1 MKPPP
6 IAVPSRI
13 NTNPLATLLIAPIQ
27 FKGLNTSNMVRV
39 FTLFTLAI
47 TTLAHSQEVIFNR
60 DIRPILSNKCFFC
73 HGPDEKTRE
82 ADLRLD
88 TREGALEDH
97 DGFSAVVPGKPDD
110 SELIYRVTEATGDEA
125 MPPPH
130 AKKESLTKPEV
141 ALFRR
146 WIEQGAPYQ
155 GHWSFE
161 PLAKTTPPESWKG
174 NPIDYFVNASLSKL
188 EVTPS
193 PAADPATLIRRLSL
207 DLTGLLPTPE
217 ETAAFINDQS
227 PKAWTH
233 LVDRLLAS
241 PHYGERW
248 GRHWLDQARYADSHG
263 YSVDGGRDMWPFRDW
278 VIKALNDDL
287 PFDQFTIEQLAGDL
301 LPNRTKSQLIASAFH
316 RNTLINQEGGSDR
329 EQFRVESV
337 IDRVNTTGAVW
348 LGLTIGCAQCHTHKF
363 DPITHRE
370 YYELFAF
377 FNNAEDA
384 NGTGPTVEVAQYEI
398 LNNNPK
404 PPAPPKATDKPGP
417 PAKWLSA
424 NYEKYRTNSGAPFK
438 LLKDNSLLVDKSAK
452 PNEAYNLSISSKLN
466 TVSALRLRIIPDKSL
481 PKNGP
486 GTAGNGNL
494 VLTNLTVSLNGKP
507 VRLKAAFA
515 DHEQPDYPASHIIDS
530 SKSSGWAIN
539 VGGGQKA
546 KMNAEHEVSF
556 IFEKPISTKGKP
568 LTIRMEHDRNEN
580 YLVGRFAFDLSATAP
595 PVSKGKAPGLVKPR
609 TGKLM
614 VMKELAN
621 PRTTYLLTRGDFTR
635 PDKELGALTP
645 GILSKVKPAL
655 PDATKRNRLDLAK
668 WLIDPANPLTPRVTV
683 NRTWM
688 RYFGRGLVETEEDFG
703 TQGSPPTHPEL
714 LDYLGKR
721 FIEDGWSMKKL
732 HRLIVTSETYRR
744 SSKARPD
751 LADLDPRNLLL
762 ARQSRLRLD
771 AEIIRDAALSA
782 SGLFTPVIGG
792 PGVYPPQPDGIYAFT
807 QSRKS
812 WRTSTGPDRYRRAM
826 YTFFYRSAP
835 YPLLSTFDAPD
846 FQTVCTHRVR
856 SNTPLQALT
865 IANDPA
871 FLEIAQGLAARLLRD
886 KPGGLDAIIQHAFQ
900 LSLCREPSSE
910 ELSILGNYVR
920 QQIKDFSKDDKAA
933 RALLSKDL
941 LSSET
946 PPAEAAALVG
956 LSRALLNTDNFITR
970 E

>member
-1 MKPPP
+1 M
-6 IAVPSRI
+6 ARLSLFL
-13 NTNPLATLLIAPIQ
+13 TFALISVT
-27 FKGLNTSNMVRV
+27 F
-39 FTLFTLAI
+39 
-47 TTLAHSQEVIFNR
+47 SQEVVFNR

-82 ADLRLD
+82 GDLRLD

-110 SELIYRVTEATGDEA
+110 SEIIYRVAEATGDEA
-125 MPPPH
+125 MPPQH
-130 AKKESLTKPEV
+130 AKKESLTKSEV

-161 PLAKTTPPESWKG
+161 PLAKTTPPASWHG
-174 NPIDYFVNASLSKL
+174 NPIDYYVNTSLTKL
-188 EVTPS
+188 DVSPS
-193 PAADPATLIRRLSL
+193 PAADRATLIRRLSL

-217 ETAAFINDQS
+217 ETKAFLNDKS
-227 PKAWTH
+227 PDAWTK
-233 LVDRLLAS
+233 LVDRLLTS

-263 YSVDGGRDMWPFRDW
+263 YSVDGGRDMWPYRDW
-278 VIKALNDDL
+278 VIKAINDDL
-287 PFDQFTIEQLAGDL
+287 PFNQFTIEQLAGDL
-301 LPNRTKSQLIASAFH
+301 LPNRTKSQHIASAFH

-348 LGLTIGCAQCHTHKF
+348 LGLTVGCAQCHTHKF

-377 FNNAEDA
+377 FNNTEDA
-384 NGTGPTVEVAQYEI
+384 NGTGPTVEVKQFEI
-398 LNNNPK
+398 LGNAPK
-404 PPAPPKATDKPGP
+404 PPAPPKTGSSQPF
-417 PAKWLSA
+417 KWLPVS
-424 NYEKYRTNSGAPFK
+424 YDQHRTSSGAPLK
-438 LLKDNSLLVDKSAK
+438 LLKNNSLLVGKSAK
-452 PNEAYNLSISSKLN
+452 PKEAYDLKISSKLK
-466 TVSALRLRIIPDKSL
+466 TVAALRLRVLPDKSL

-486 GTAGNGNL
+486 GTASNGNF
-494 VLTNLTVSLNGKP
+494 VLTNLSVKVDGKP
-507 VRLKAAFA
+507 IRLTAAFA
-515 DHEQPDYPASHIIDS
+515 DHEQPGFPASAIINRD
-530 SKSSGWAIN
+530 KGSGWAIN
-539 VGGGQKA
+539 VVRGQKA
-546 KMNAEHEVSF
+546 KMNSEHEVTF
-556 IFEKPISTKGKP
+556 LFDKPIATKGKP
-568 LTIRMEHDRNEN
+568 LLVRMEHNLNDN
-580 YLVGRFAFDLSATAP
+580 YLVGRFAIDLSATAP
-595 PVSKGKAPGLVKPR
+595 PIPKGKSPGEVKPR

-614 VMKELAN
+614 VMKELAK

-635 PDKELGALTP
+635 PNKDLGELTP

-655 PDATKRNRLDLAK
+655 PDPTSRRNRLDLAK
-668 WLIDPANPLTPRVTV
+668 WLVDPANPLTPRVTV

-703 TQGSPPTHPEL
+703 TQGSPPTHPDL
-714 LDYLGKR
+714 LDNLASR

-782 SGLFTPVIGG
+782 SGLFTPTIGG

-807 QSRKS
+807 QNRKS

-871 FLEIAQGLAARLLRD
+871 FLEISQGLAARLLRD
-886 KPGGLDAIIQHAFQ
+886 SPGALEPKIRHAFQ
-900 LSLCREPSSE
+900 LALCREPSVE
-910 ELSILGNYVR
+910 ELSILSSYLR
-920 QQIKDFSKDDKAA
+920 QQVSDFSKDEDAA
-933 RALLSKDL
+933 RALLSDDL
-941 LSSET
+941 LSSQV

-956 LSRALLNTDNFITR
+956 LTRAILNTDNFITR

>member
-1 MKPPP
+1 MERLSLILT
-6 IAVPSRI
+6 IA
-13 NTNPLATLLIAPIQ
+13 LISVT
-27 FKGLNTSNMVRV
+27 F
-39 FTLFTLAI
+39 
-47 TTLAHSQEVIFNR
+47 SQEVVFNR

-88 TREGALEDH
+88 TREGAIEDR
-97 DGFSAVVPGKPDD
+97 DGFSAIVPGKPDD
-110 SELIYRVTEATGDEA
+110 SELIYRIAEATGDEA

-130 AKKESLTKPEV
+130 AKKESLTKEEV

-161 PLAKTTPPESWKG
+161 PLAKTNPPVSWKG
-174 NPIDYFVNASLSKL
+174 NPIDYFIEASLARLDIK
-188 EVTPS
+188 PS
-193 PAADPATLIRRLSL
+193 PTADRATLIRRLSL

-217 ETAAFINDQS
+217 ETNDFINDKR
-227 PKAWTH
+227 PDAWARLT
-233 LVDRLLAS
+233 DRLLAS

-263 YSVDGGRDMWPFRDW
+263 YSVDGGRDMWPYRDW
-278 VIKALNDDL
+278 VIKALNDDH

-301 LPNRTKSQLIASAFH
+301 LPARSKSQLIASAFH

-348 LGLTIGCAQCHTHKF
+348 LGLTVGCAQCHTHKF

-377 FNNAEDA
+377 FNNTEDA
-384 NGTGPTVEVAQYEI
+384 NGTGPTVEVKQFEI
-398 LNNNPK
+398 LNNGAK
-404 PPAPPKATDKPGP
+404 PIMPEELGSAQT
-417 PAKWLSA
+417 AKWLPVRYA
-424 NYEKYRTNSGAPFK
+424 HHRTSSNLS
-438 LLKDNSLLVDKSAK
+438 LKRLPDNSLLVDKSARRK
-452 PNEAYNLSISSKLN
+452 EAYDLKISTDLK
-466 TVSALRLRIIPDKSL
+466 TVAALRLRTLPDNSL
-481 PKNGP
+481 PKKGP
-486 GTAGNGNL
+486 GTASNGNF
-494 VLTNLTVSLNGKP
+494 VLTNLTVTIDGKP
-507 VRLKAAFA
+507 IRLKAAFA
-515 DHEQPDYPASHIIDS
+515 DHEQPDYPASHIIDRDE
-530 SKSSGWAIN
+530 KTGWAIN
-539 VGGGQKA
+539 IGRGQKA
-546 KMNAEHEVSF
+546 KMNAEHEVTF
-556 IFEKPISTKGKP
+556 LFEKPIATNGKP
-568 LTIRMEHDRNEN
+568 LTVRMEHNLHDN
-580 YLVGRFAFDLSATAP
+580 YLVGRFALDLSATAP
-595 PVSKGKAPGLVKPR
+595 SIPRGKEPGKVTPR

-614 VMKELAN
+614 VMKELAK

-635 PDKELGALTP
+635 PNKDLGELTP

-655 PDATKRNRLDLAK
+655 PNPTSRRNRLDLAK
-668 WLIDPANPLTPRVTV
+668 WLVDPANPLTPRVTV

-714 LDYLGKR
+714 LDYLGRR
-721 FIEDGWSMKKL
+721 FIEDGWSMKNL

-782 SGLFTPVIGG
+782 SGLFAPIVGG

-807 QSRKS
+807 QSRKGWS
-812 WRTSTGPDRYRRAM
+812 TSTGPDRYRRGM

-886 KPGGLDAIIQHAFQ
+886 KPNGLEALIRHAFQ
-900 LSLCREPSSE
+900 LTLCREPSSE
-910 ELSILGNYVR
+910 ELSILKKYVH
-920 QQIKDFSKDDKAA
+920 QQIKDFAEDEEAA
-933 RALLSKDL
+933 QALLSSNL
-941 LSSET
+941 LASET
-946 PPAEAAALVG
+946 PPTEAAALVG
-956 LSRALLNTDNFITR
+956 LARALLNTDNFITR

>member
-1 MKPPP
+1 MEPY
-6 IAVPSRI
+6 
-13 NTNPLATLLIAPIQ
+13 
-27 FKGLNTSNMVRV
+27 MVRV
-39 FTLFTLAI
+39 LILFSIALTSLGSAQKV
-47 TTLAHSQEVIFNR
+47 SFNR

-82 ADLRLD
+82 GDLRLD

-130 AKKESLTKPEV
+130 AKKGSLTESEV
-141 ALFRR
+141 ALLRR
-146 WIEQGAPYQ
+146 WIEEGAPYQ

-161 PLAKTTPPESWKG
+161 PLAKTSPPSSWQG
-174 NPIDYFVNASLSKL
+174 NPIDYFVNASLTKL
-188 EVTPS
+188 DITPS
-193 PAADPATLIRRLSL
+193 PAADRETLIRRLSL

-217 ETAAFINDQS
+217 ETKAFLNDTR
-227 PKAWTH
+227 PDAWPH

-263 YSVDGGRDMWPFRDW
+263 YSVDGGRDMWPYRDW

-301 LPNRTKSQLIASAFH
+301 LPDRTKSQLIASAFH

-348 LGLTIGCAQCHTHKF
+348 LGLTVGCAQCHTHKF

-370 YYELFAF
+370 YYQLFAF
-377 FNNAEDA
+377 FNNTEDA
-384 NGTGPTVEVAQYEI
+384 NNTGPTVEVKQFEI
-398 LNNNPK
+398 LNNGPK
-404 PPAPPKATDKPGP
+404 PIAPPKTDSTQV
-417 PAKWLSA
+417 AKWLPVR
-424 NYEKYRTNSGAPFK
+424 YEHFRTSTGTV
-438 LLKDNSLLVDKSAK
+438 LKRLPDNSLLVDKSAK
-452 PNEAYNLSISSKLN
+452 RKEAYDLKVSTKLT
-466 TVSALRLRIIPDKSL
+466 TVAALRLRTLPDQSL

-486 GTAGNGNL
+486 GTASNGNF
-494 VLTNLTVSLNGKP
+494 VLTNLSVTLDGKP
-507 VRLKAAFA
+507 VLLKAAFA
-515 DHEQPDYPASHIIDS
+515 DHEQPDYPASHIIDRD
-530 SKSSGWAIN
+530 KKTGWAIN
-539 VGGGQKA
+539 VGRGQKA
-546 KMNAEHEVSF
+546 KMNAEHEVTVLF
-556 IFEKPISTKGKP
+556 DKPIATDGKP
-568 LTIRMEHDRNEN
+568 LTVRMEHGLHDN
-580 YLVGRFAFDLSATAP
+580 YLVGRFALDLSATAP
-595 PVSKGKAPGLVKPR
+595 SIPKGKAPGQIKPR

-614 VMKELAN
+614 VMKELSK
-621 PRTTYLLTRGDFTR
+621 PRPTYILTRGDFTR
-635 PDKELGALTP
+635 PDKEAGELNP
-645 GILSKVKPAL
+645 GVLSKVKPAL
-655 PDATKRNRLDLAK
+655 PDSNGRANRLDLAK

-683 NRTWM
+683 NRIWM

-714 LDYLGKR
+714 LDYLGNR
-721 FIEDGWSMKKL
+721 FIDDGWSMKKL
-732 HRLIVTSETYRR
+732 HRLIVTSEAYRR

-751 LADLDPRNLLL
+751 LADVDPRNLLL

-782 SGLFTPVIGG
+782 SGLFTPTIGG

-807 QSRKS
+807 QNRKS

-886 KPGGLDAIIQHAFQ
+886 QPDGLEPKIRHAFQ
-900 LSLCREPSSE
+900 LTLCREPSRE
-910 ELSILGNYVR
+910 ELSILTSYAR
-920 QQIKDFSKDDKAA
+920 QQAEDFANDKASA
-933 RALLSKDL
+933 RALLSNEL
-941 LSSET
+941 LSSGS
-946 PPAEAAALVG
+946 PPATAAALVG
-956 LSRALLNTDNFITR
+956 LARAILNTDNFITR

>member
-1 MKPPP
+1 MARVLFLFSLVFP
-6 IAVPSRI
+6 A
-13 NTNPLATLLIAPIQ
+13 LAQA
-27 FKGLNTSNMVRV
+27 
-39 FTLFTLAI
+39 
-47 TTLAHSQEVIFNR
+47 QEVIFNR

-88 TREGALEDH
+88 TREGATAEI
-97 DGFSAVVPGKPDD
+97 DGFFAIVPGKPDD
-110 SELIYRVTEATGDEA
+110 SELLIRVAHDQGDDI
-125 MPPPH
+125 MPPPKS
-130 AKKESLTKPEV
+130 KKGKLTAAEI
-141 ALFRR
+141 ALLRR

-155 GHWSFE
+155 GHWAFE
-161 PLAKTTPPESWKG
+161 PLSDSKPPASWKE
-174 NPIDYFVNASLSKL
+174 NPIDYYIDSTLTRHEIS
-188 EVTPS
+188 PS
-193 PAADPATLIRRLSL
+193 PLAGRAILIRRLSL
-207 DLTGLLPTPE
+207 DLTGLLPSPE
-217 ETAAFINDQS
+217 ETAAFTNDKR
-227 PKAWTH
+227 PDAYEH

-278 VIKALNDDL
+278 VIKAHNNDF
-287 PFDQFTIEQLAGDL
+287 PFDQFTIEQIAGDL

-348 LGLTIGCAQCHTHKF
+348 LGLTVSCAQCHTHKF

-377 FNNAEDA
+377 FNNTEDA
-384 NGTGPTVEVAQYEI
+384 NNTGPTVEVKQFEV

-404 PPAPPKATDKPGP
+404 PPKPEKPQTGQ
-417 PAKWLSA
+417 PAKWESV
-424 NYEKYRTNSGAPFK
+424 NYESRRTQSGAPLK
-438 LLKDNSLLVDKSAK
+438 KLKDNSLLITLPVK
-452 PNEAYNLSISSKLN
+452 PKDSYNLSVSSKLN
-466 TVSALRLRIIPDKSL
+466 TVAALRLRTIPDKSL

-486 GTAGNGNL
+486 GTASNGNF
-494 VLTNLTVSLNGKP
+494 VLTNLTVSLDGKVIP
-507 VRLKAAFA
+507 LKAAFA
-515 DHEQPDYPASHIIDS
+515 DHEQADYPASHIIDRD
-530 SKSSGWAIN
+530 KKSGWAIN
-539 VGGGQKA
+539 VGRGQKA
-546 KMNAEHEVSF
+546 KMNAEHEVTV
-556 IFEKPISTKGKP
+556 IFEKPVSTKGKP
-568 LTIRMEHDRNEN
+568 LTVRIEHDLHND
-580 YLVGRFAFDLSATAP
+580 YLVGRFALDLSATAP
-595 PVSKGKAPGLVKPR
+595 PIPRGKSPAEVKAR

-614 VMKELAN
+614 VMKELPK
-621 PRTTYLLTRGDFTR
+621 PRSTFILTRGDFTR
-635 PDKELGALTP
+635 PDKEAGELSP
-645 GILSKVKPAL
+645 GVFSKVGPAL
-655 PDATKRNRLDLAK
+655 PDSSTRRNRLDLAK

-683 NRTWM
+683 NRIWM

-703 TQGSPPTHPEL
+703 TQGSPPTHPDL
-714 LDYLGKR
+714 LDYLGQR
-721 FIEDGWSMKKL
+721 FIADGWSMKKL
-732 HRLIVTSETYRR
+732 HRLIVTSETYQR

-782 SGLFTPVIGG
+782 SGLFAPIIGG

-871 FLEIAQGLAARLLRD
+871 FLEIAQGLAARMIRE
-886 KPGGLDAIIQHAFQ
+886 KPEGLDSQIQHAFQ
-900 LSLCREPSSE
+900 LALCRAPSKE
-910 ELSILGNYVR
+910 ELTILTTYAR
-920 QQIKDFSKDDKAA
+920 QQANDFSKDQEAA

-941 LSSET
+941 QSSKL
-946 PPAEAAALVG
+946 PPAQAAALVG
-956 LSRALLNTDNFITR
+956 VARALLNTDNFITR

>member
-1 MKPPP
+1 M
-6 IAVPSRI
+6 ARVF
-13 NTNPLATLLIAPIQ
+13 LLLILALTSLAP
-27 FKGLNTSNMVRV
+27 
-39 FTLFTLAI
+39 A
-47 TTLAHSQEVIFNR
+47 QEVSFNR

-82 ADLRLD
+82 AGLRLD
-88 TREGALEDH
+88 TREGALADL
-97 DGFSAVVPGKPDD
+97 DGFSAVVPGNPDD
-110 SELIYRVTEATGDEA
+110 SELLFRVAHDDADEL
-125 MPPPH
+125 MPPPE
-130 AKKESLTKPEV
+130 AKKGRLTKSEI
-141 ALFRR
+141 ALLRR

-161 PLAKTTPPESWKG
+161 PLAETTPPTSWTG
-174 NPIDYFVNASLSKL
+174 NPIDSFVDASLARL
-188 EVTPS
+188 EITPS

-217 ETAAFINDQS
+217 ETAAFINDKG
-227 PKAWTH
+227 PDAWPS

-287 PFDQFTIEQLAGDL
+287 PFDRFTIEQLAGDL
-301 LPNRTKSQLIASAFH
+301 LPNATKSQLIASAFH

-348 LGLTIGCAQCHTHKF
+348 LGLTVGCAQCHTHKF

-370 YYELFAF
+370 YYQLFAF
-377 FNNAEDA
+377 FNNTEDA
-384 NGTGPTVEVAQYEI
+384 NDTGPTVEVKQYEV
-398 LNNNPK
+398 LDNA
-404 PPAPPKATDKPGP
+404 PA
-417 PAKWLSA
+417 
-424 NYEKYRTNSGAPFK
+424 
-438 LLKDNSLLVDKSAK
+438 
-452 PNEAYNLSISSKLN
+452 EA
-466 TVSALRLRIIPDKSL
+466 A
-481 PKNGP
+481 
-486 GTAGNGNL
+486 
-494 VLTNLTVSLNGKP
+494 
-507 VRLKAAFA
+507 
-515 DHEQPDYPASHIIDS
+515 
-530 SKSSGWAIN
+530 
-539 VGGGQKA
+539 
-546 KMNAEHEVSF
+546 
-556 IFEKPISTKGKP
+556 
-568 LTIRMEHDRNEN
+568 
-580 YLVGRFAFDLSATAP
+580 
-595 PVSKGKAPGLVKPR
+595 PR

-614 VMKELAN
+614 VMRELAK
-621 PRTTYLLTRGDFTR
+621 PRPTLILTRGDFTR
-635 PDKELGALTP
+635 PDKEVGELTP
-645 GILSKVKPAL
+645 DVLSKVKPAL
-655 PDATKRNRLDLAK
+655 PDPTSRRNRLDLAK
-668 WLIDPANPLTPRVTV
+668 WLVDPANPLTSRVTV

-703 TQGSPPTHPEL
+703 TQGSPPTHPDL
-714 LDYLGKR
+714 LDDLSRR
-721 FIEDGWSMKKL
+721 FIEDGWSMKSL

-744 SSKARPD
+744 SSMARPD

-782 SGLFTPVIGG
+782 SGLFSPVIGG
-792 PGVYPPQPDGIYAFT
+792 PGVFPPQPEGIYAFT
-807 QSRKS
+807 QNRKS
-812 WRTSTGPDRYRRAM
+812 WQTSSGPDRFRRAM
-826 YTFFYRSAP
+826 YTVFYRSAP

-886 KPGGLDAIIQHAFQ
+886 VPGELEPRILRACQ
-900 LSLCREPSSE
+900 LTLCREPSHE
-910 ELSILGNYVR
+910 ELAILSSYVR
-920 QQIKDFSKDDKAA
+920 QQSEDFSQDETAA
-933 RALLSKDL
+933 RALLSDEL
-941 LSSET
+941 RSSPV

-956 LSRALLNTDNFITR
+956 LARALLNTDNFITR

>member
-1 MKPPP
+1 
-6 IAVPSRI
+6 
-13 NTNPLATLLIAPIQ
+13 
-27 FKGLNTSNMVRV
+27 MVRV
-39 FTLFTLAI
+39 FFLLSLAL
-47 TTLAHSQEVIFNR
+47 TSFASAQEVIFNR
-60 DIRPILSNKCFFC
+60 DIRPVLSNKCFFC

-130 AKKESLTKPEV
+130 AKKASLTESEV

-161 PLAKTTPPESWKG
+161 PLAKTTPPASWQG
-174 NPIDYFVNASLSKL
+174 NPIDYFINTSLTKL
-188 EVTPS
+188 DVSPS
-193 PAADPATLIRRLSL
+193 PAADRDTLIRRLSL

-217 ETAAFINDQS
+217 ETKAFVNDQS
-227 PKAWTH
+227 PKAWTK

-278 VIKALNDDL
+278 VIKAINDDL

-348 LGLTIGCAQCHTHKF
+348 LGLTVGCAQCHTHKF

-370 YYELFAF
+370 YYQLFAF
-377 FNNAEDA
+377 FNNTEDA
-384 NGTGPTVEVAQYEI
+384 NNTGPTVEVKQFEVLGNA
-398 LNNNPK
+398 PK
-404 PPAPPKATDKPGP
+404 PPAPPKTDSNKR
-417 PAKWLSA
+417 AKWLPA
-424 NYEKYRTNSGAPFK
+424 NYENYRTSSGAPLK
-438 LLKDNSLLVDKSAK
+438 ILKDNSLLVDKSAK
-452 PNEAYNLSISSKLN
+452 PKEAYELKISSKLD
-466 TVSALRLRIIPDKSL
+466 TVAALRLRVIPDKSL

-486 GTAGNGNL
+486 GTAGNGNF
-494 VLTNLTVSLNGKP
+494 VLTKLTVAIDGKP
-507 VRLKAAFA
+507 VRLTAAFA
-515 DHEQPDYPASHIIDS
+515 DHEQPGFPASAIINRDNG
-530 SKSSGWAIN
+530 SGWAIN
-539 VGGGQKA
+539 NGRGQSA
-546 KMNAEHEVSF
+546 RMNTEHEVTF
-556 IFEKPISTKGKP
+556 LFDKPIATKGRP
-568 LTIRMEHDRNEN
+568 LIVRMEHNLNDN
-580 YLVGRFAFDLSATAP
+580 YLIGRFALDLSPTSP
-595 PVSKGKAPGLVKPR
+595 PVPKGQTPGEIKPR

-614 VMKELAN
+614 VMKELSK
-621 PRTTYLLTRGDFTR
+621 PRSTYLLTRGDFTR
-635 PDKELGALTP
+635 PDKGLGELTP

-655 PDATKRNRLDLAK
+655 PDSTSPRNRLDLAK
-668 WLIDPANPLTPRVTV
+668 WLINPANPLTPRVTV

-714 LDYLGKR
+714 LDYLSRR
-721 FIEDGWSMKKL
+721 FIEDGWSMKRL

-744 SSKARPD
+744 SSKARSD

-807 QSRKS
+807 QNRKS
-812 WRTSTGPDRYRRAM
+812 WRTSSGPDRFRRAM

-871 FLEIAQGLAARLLRD
+871 FLEIAQGLATRLLRD
-886 KPGGLDAIIQHAFQ
+886 KPEGLEPKIRHAFQ
-900 LSLCREPSSE
+900 LALCREPSRE
-910 ELSILGNYVR
+910 ELTILTSYVR
-920 QQIKDFSKDDKAA
+920 QQVSDFSQDEAAA
-933 RALLSKDL
+933 RALLSDDL
-941 LSSET
+941 LSSQV
-946 PPAEAAALVG
+946 PPANAAALVG
-956 LSRALLNTDNFITR
+956 LARAILNTDNFITR

>member
-1 MKPPP
+1 MARV
-6 IAVPSRI
+6 II
-13 NTNPLATLLIAPIQ
+13 LFFLALTSLISA
-27 FKGLNTSNMVRV
+27 
-39 FTLFTLAI
+39 
-47 TTLAHSQEVIFNR
+47 QEISFNQ

-82 ADLRLD
+82 GGLRLD

-97 DGFSAVVPGKPDD
+97 DGFFAIVPGKPDD
-110 SELIYRVTEATGDEA
+110 SEIIYRVTEATGDEA

-130 AKKESLTKPEV
+130 AKKESLTEAEI
-141 ALFRR
+141 ALLRR

-155 GHWSFE
+155 GHWAFE
-161 PLAKTTPPESWKG
+161 PIAKANPPSSWKG
-174 NPIDYFVNASLSKL
+174 HPIDYFVNASLSKL

-193 PAADPATLIRRLSL
+193 PTADRSTLIRRISL

-217 ETAAFINDQS
+217 ETEAFVNNND
-227 PKAWTH
+227 PDAWIK

-263 YSVDGGRDMWPFRDW
+263 YSVDGGRDMWPYRDW

-287 PFDQFTIEQLAGDL
+287 AFDQFTIEQLAGDL
-301 LPNRTKSQLIASAFH
+301 LPDRTKSQLIASAFH

-329 EQFRVESV
+329 EQFRIESV
-337 IDRVNTTGAVW
+337 IDRVNTTSAVW
-348 LGLTIGCAQCHTHKF
+348 LGLTVGCAQCHTHKF

-370 YYELFAF
+370 YYEMFSF
-377 FNNAEDA
+377 FNNTEDA
-384 NGTGPTVEVAQYEI
+384 NGTGPTVEVKQFEI
-398 LNNNPK
+398 LNNGPK
-404 PPAPPKATDKPGP
+404 PIAPSKPDATQV
-417 PAKWLSA
+417 AKWLPVR
-424 NYEKYRTNSGAPFK
+424 YEHHRTSTGAA
-438 LLKDNSLLVDKSAK
+438 LKRLPDNSVLVDKSAK
-452 PNEAYNLSISSKLN
+452 KKEAYDLKISTNLK
-466 TVSALRLRIIPDKSL
+466 TVAALRIRTLPDKSL
-481 PKNGP
+481 PKKGP
-486 GTAGNGNL
+486 GTASNGNF
-494 VLTNLTVSLNGKP
+494 VLTNLSVTLDGKP
-507 VRLKAAFA
+507 LRLKAAFA
-515 DHEQPDYPASHIIDS
+515 DHEQPDYPASHLIDRDR
-530 SKSSGWAIN
+530 KTGWAIN
-539 VGGGQKA
+539 VGRGQKA
-546 KMNAEHEVSF
+546 KMNAEHEVIVLF
-556 IFEKPISTKGKP
+556 DKPIAANGKP
-568 LTIRMEHDRNEN
+568 LTVRMEHGLHDN
-580 YLVGRFAFDLSATAP
+580 YLVGRFALELSASAP
-595 PVSKGKAPGLVKPR
+595 SIPKGKEPVIVKPR

-614 VMKELAN
+614 VMKELSK
-621 PRTTYLLTRGDFTR
+621 PRSTYILTRGDFTR
-635 PDKELGALTP
+635 PDKEAGELAP
-645 GILSKVKPAL
+645 GVLSKVKPSL
-655 PDATKRNRLDLAK
+655 PESSTRHNRLDLAK

-714 LDYLGKR
+714 LDYLSHR
-721 FIEDGWSMKKL
+721 FIEDGWSMKKI

-744 SSKARPD
+744 SSKSRPD

-782 SGLFTPVIGG
+782 SGLFAPVIGG
-792 PGVYPPQPDGIYAFT
+792 PGVYPPQPDGIYSFT
-807 QSRKS
+807 QSRKN

-871 FLEIAQGLAARLLRD
+871 FLEIAQGFAARLLSD
-886 KPGGLDAIIQHAFQ
+886 SPGLLEPKIRHAFQ
-900 LSLCREPSSE
+900 LSLCREPSVE
-910 ELSILGNYVR
+910 ELSILSSYVR
-920 QQIKDFSKDDKAA
+920 QQVADFSKDEEAA
-933 RALLSKDL
+933 RALLSDDL
-941 LSSET
+941 LSSQA

-956 LSRALLNTDNFITR
+956 LARALLNTDNFITR

>member
-1 MKPPP
+1 MKRCLRHMPKKKASPKKRSLSFV
-6 IAVPSRI
+6 AGL
-13 NTNPLATLLIAPIQ
+13 N
-27 FKGLNTSNMVRV
+27 KGLPT
-39 FTLFTLAI
+39 
-47 TTLAHSQEVIFNR
+47 
-60 DIRPILSNKCFFC
+60 K
-73 HGPDEKTRE
+73 
-82 ADLRLD
+82 
-88 TREGALEDH
+88 
-97 DGFSAVVPGKPDD
+97 
-110 SELIYRVTEATGDEA
+110 ATG
-125 MPPPH
+125 PS
-130 AKKESLTKPEV
+130 SLSPRLT
-141 ALFRR
+141 R
-146 WIEQGAPYQ
+146 Q
-155 GHWSFE
+155 
-161 PLAKTTPPESWKG
+161 PLGKD
-174 NPIDYFVNASLSKL
+174 NPIDYFIEASLARLDIK
-188 EVTPS
+188 PS
-193 PAADPATLIRRLSL
+193 PTADRATLIRRLSL

-217 ETAAFINDQS
+217 ETNDFINDKR
-227 PKAWTH
+227 PDAWARLT
-233 LVDRLLAS
+233 DRLLAS

-263 YSVDGGRDMWPFRDW
+263 YSVDGGRDMWPYRDW
-278 VIKALNDDL
+278 VIKALNDDH

-301 LPNRTKSQLIASAFH
+301 LPARSKSQLIASAFH

-348 LGLTIGCAQCHTHKF
+348 LGLTVGCAQCHTHKF

-377 FNNAEDA
+377 FNNTEDA
-384 NGTGPTVEVAQYEI
+384 NGTGPTVEVKQFEI
-398 LNNNPK
+398 LNNGAK
-404 PPAPPKATDKPGP
+404 PIMPEELGSAQT
-417 PAKWLSA
+417 AKWLPVRYA
-424 NYEKYRTNSGAPFK
+424 HHRTSSNLS
-438 LLKDNSLLVDKSAK
+438 LKRLPDNSLLVDKSARRK
-452 PNEAYNLSISSKLN
+452 EAYDLKISTDLK
-466 TVSALRLRIIPDKSL
+466 TVAALRLRTLPDNSL
-481 PKNGP
+481 PKKGP
-486 GTAGNGNL
+486 GTASNGNF
-494 VLTNLTVSLNGKP
+494 VLTNLTVTIDGKP
-507 VRLKAAFA
+507 IRLKAAFA
-515 DHEQPDYPASHIIDS
+515 DHEQPDYPASHIIDRD
-530 SKSSGWAIN
+530 KKTGWAIN
-539 VGGGQKA
+539 IGRGQKA
-546 KMNAEHEVSF
+546 KMNAEHEVTF
-556 IFEKPISTKGKP
+556 LFEKPIATNGKP
-568 LTIRMEHDRNEN
+568 LTVRMEHNLHDN
-580 YLVGRFAFDLSATAP
+580 YLVGRFALDLSATAP
-595 PVSKGKAPGLVKPR
+595 SIPRGKEPGKVTPR

-614 VMKELAN
+614 VMKELAK

-635 PDKELGALTP
+635 PNKDLGELTP

-655 PDATKRNRLDLAK
+655 PNPTSRRNRLDLAK
-668 WLIDPANPLTPRVTV
+668 WLVDPANPLTPRVTV

-703 TQGSPPTHPEL
+703 TQGSPPTHPDL
-714 LDYLGKR
+714 LDYLASR
-721 FIEDGWSMKKL
+721 FIEDGWSMKNL

-782 SGLFTPVIGG
+782 SGLFAPIIGG

-807 QSRKS
+807 QSRKGWS
-812 WRTSTGPDRYRRAM
+812 TSTGPDRYRRGM

-886 KPGGLDAIIQHAFQ
+886 KPNGLEALIHHAFQ
-900 LSLCREPSSE
+900 LTLCREPSSE
-910 ELSILGNYVR
+910 ELSILKKYVH
-920 QQIKDFSKDDKAA
+920 QQIKDFAEDEEAA
-933 RALLSKDL
+933 QALLSSNL

-956 LSRALLNTDNFITR
+956 LARALLNTDNFITR

>member
-1 MKPPP
+1 M
-6 IAVPSRI
+6 ARLSLFL
-13 NTNPLATLLIAPIQ
+13 TFALISVT
-27 FKGLNTSNMVRV
+27 F
-39 FTLFTLAI
+39 
-47 TTLAHSQEVIFNR
+47 SQEVVFNR

-110 SELIYRVTEATGDEA
+110 SELIYRIAEATGDEA

-130 AKKESLTKPEV
+130 AKKESLTKEEV

-161 PLAKTTPPESWKG
+161 PLAKSTPPVTWKG
-174 NPIDYFVNASLSKL
+174 NPIDSFIDASLARLDIK
-188 EVTPS
+188 PS
-193 PAADPATLIRRLSL
+193 PAADRATLIRRLSL

-217 ETAAFINDQS
+217 ETAAFINDKRS
-227 PKAWTH
+227 DAWAL

-263 YSVDGGRDMWPFRDW
+263 YSVDGGRDMWPYRDW

-301 LPNRTKSQLIASAFH
+301 LPNRSKSQLIASAFH

-348 LGLTIGCAQCHTHKF
+348 LGLTVGCSQCHTHKF

-377 FNNAEDA
+377 FNNTEDA
-384 NGTGPTVEVAQYEI
+384 NGTGPTVEVKQFEL
-398 LNNNPK
+398 LNNGPK
-404 PPAPPKATDKPGP
+404 PIMPEKTGSAQTTNWLPVRYEHHLTSSNVSLKPLP
-417 PAKWLSA
+417 
-424 NYEKYRTNSGAPFK
+424 
-438 LLKDNSLLVDKSAK
+438 DNSLLVDKSAK
-452 PNEAYNLSISSKLN
+452 RKEAYDLKISTDLK
-466 TVSALRLRIIPDKSL
+466 TVAALRLRTLPDNSL
-481 PKNGP
+481 PKKGP
-486 GTAGNGNL
+486 GTASNGNF
-494 VLTNLTVSLNGKP
+494 VLTNLTVTIDGKP

-515 DHEQPDYPASHIIDS
+515 DHEQPDYPASHIIDRD
-530 SKSSGWAIN
+530 KKTGWAIN
-539 VGGGQKA
+539 IGRGQKA
-546 KMNAEHEVSF
+546 KMNAEHEVTF
-556 IFEKPISTKGKP
+556 LFEKPIATNGKP
-568 LTIRMEHDRNEN
+568 LTIRMEHNLHDN
-580 YLVGRFAFDLSATAP
+580 YLVGRFTLDLSATAP
-595 PVSKGKAPGLVKPR
+595 SIPKGKEPVKVTPR

-614 VMKELAN
+614 VMKELAK

-635 PDKELGALTP
+635 PNKDLGELTP

-655 PDATKRNRLDLAK
+655 PDPTSRRNRLDLAK
-668 WLIDPANPLTPRVTV
+668 WLVDPVNPLTPRVTV
-683 NRTWM
+683 NRIWM

-703 TQGSPPTHPEL
+703 TQGSPPTHPHHH
-714 LDYLGKR
+714 DYHASR
-721 FIEDGWSMKKL
+721 FIEDAWSMKKM

-782 SGLFTPVIGG
+782 SGLFAPIIGG

-807 QSRKS
+807 QNRKN
-812 WRTSTGPDRYRRAM
+812 WRTSSGPDRYRRGM

-871 FLEIAQGLAARLLRD
+871 FLEIAQGLAARLLRT
-886 KPGGLDAIIQHAFQ
+886 KPNGLESLIHHAFQ
-900 LSLCREPSSE
+900 LTLCREPSSE
-910 ELSILGNYVR
+910 ELSILKKYLH
-920 QQIKDFSKDDKAA
+920 QQINDFAKDKEATQ
-933 RALLSKDL
+933 ALLSSDL
-941 LSSET
+941 LSSKT

-956 LSRALLNTDNFITR
+956 LARALLNTDNFITR